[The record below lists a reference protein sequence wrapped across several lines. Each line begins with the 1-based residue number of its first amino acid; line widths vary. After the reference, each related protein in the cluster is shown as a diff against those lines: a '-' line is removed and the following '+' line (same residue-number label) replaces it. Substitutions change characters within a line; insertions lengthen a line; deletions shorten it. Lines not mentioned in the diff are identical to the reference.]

1 MSKNQNKDQSVRI
14 NKYIANQG
22 VASRREAD
30 RLIEAGRVKINN
42 AKAELGDRVSPGDK
56 VSVNNKRIDTI
67 EVEAVYIAFN
77 KPRGVV
83 STTAAE
89 EKNNIVDYIDYPER
103 IFPVGR
109 LDKDSSGLILLTND
123 GSIVNRMMK
132 SSEDKEKEYVVK
144 VDKEITPEFTESME
158 NGVYILNQTTKPAK
172 LTQLNKYE
180 FKLSITQ
187 GLNRQIRRMCE
198 ALGYNVV
205 ELERTRIMN
214 VTLGNL
220 KEGEWRYL
228 TYKELQQL
236 KSLL

>member
-83 STTAAE
+83 STTAAD

>member
-14 NKYIANQG
+14 NKYRANQG